1 VWQWPPSRTYRV
13 TNYRLALRFDE
24 QKGEVFG
31 DEVITLRPL
40 GSNFRKFYLDSS
52 ELKID
57 SVRLERGDAQ
67 PLELDHTLQDSH
79 LWITLDHDYDEAS
92 TLKIHVMYQGFPRT
106 GLSTIGR
113 CDLASVLYLHF
124 MGFMLR
130 FYL

>member
-1 VWQWPPSRTYRV
+1 MWQWPPSRTYRV